1 MLYILHVYTIASIFP
16 DPEAGHYGASVYVC
30 GEWVCGCVGVIYIYY
45 VLCIIYIV
53 FGILYSHHI

>member
-45 VLCIIYIV
+45 VLCIIYSIWHSV
-53 FGILYSHHI
+53 